1 MTEWD
6 IQPRAS
12 ICTGCGQAF
21 ADKQAY
27 HTLLALTPAG
37 YDRRDLC
44 GTCFPAADRAS
55 VLSYWQGEFKMP
67 PPLPPEPL
75 QKENAETLLRKL
87 VESTDPSHAPAR
99 YILAVM
105 LERKKL
111 LKHRDTVT
119 DAQGTELLIY
129 EHAQSG
135 ESFTVP
141 DPHLRL
147 DQLAEVQEQIAELL
161 APGKK
166 PAVES
171 TAESPAETA
180 PELTPPPVP
189 LDPYDSATSNN

>member
-6 IQPRAS
+6 IQPRA
-12 ICTGCGQAF
+12 ITCTGCQQAF

-37 YDRRDLC
+37 YARRDLC
-44 GTCFPAADRAS
+44 GACFPAAERGA
-55 VLSYWQGEFKMP
+55 VLSYWQGEFKLPAP
-67 PPLPPEPL
+67 PPPEPI

-87 VESTDPSHAPAR
+87 VESTDPNHAAAR

-105 LERKKL
+105 LERKRL

-119 DAQGTELLIY
+119 DAQGNELLIY

-147 DQLAEVQEQIAELL
+147 DQLAEVQEHVAELL
-161 APGKK
+161 APSATK
-166 PAVES
+166 PA
-171 TAESPAETA
+171 PA
-180 PELTPPPVP
+180 PPIGN
-189 LDPYDSATSNN
+189 AG

>member
-1 MTEWD
+1 MLEIFATKMTEWD

-12 ICTGCGQAF
+12 ACTGCQQAF

-37 YDRRDLC
+37 YARRDLC
-44 GTCFPAADRAS
+44 GACHPAADRTG

-67 PPLPPEPL
+67 APLPPEPI

-87 VESTDPSHAPAR
+87 VESTDPSHAAAR

-147 DQLAEVQEQIAELL
+147 DQLAEVQEHVAELL

-166 PAVES
+166 
-171 TAESPAETA
+171 TAAEPRADSAAGTA
-180 PELTPPPVP
+180 P
-189 LDPYDSATSNN
+189 N

>member
-12 ICTGCGQAF
+12 ICTGCRQAF
-21 ADKQAY
+21 ADKQVY

-44 GTCFPAADRAS
+44 STCQPTAERTG

-67 PPLPPEPL
+67 PPLPPEPI

-105 LERKKL
+105 LERKRL

-119 DAQGTELLIY
+119 DAQGNELLIY

-147 DQLAEVQEQIAELL
+147 DQLAEVQEHVAELL

-166 PAVES
+166 LAAEPKPES
-171 TAESPAETA
+171 TAESA
-180 PELTPPPVP
+180 P
-189 LDPYDSATSNN
+189 S

>member
-6 IQPRAS
+6 IQPRANA
-12 ICTGCGQAF
+12 CTGCQQAF

-27 HTLLALTPAG
+27 HTLLALAPEG
-37 YDRRDLC
+37 YTRRDLC
-44 GTCFPAADRAS
+44 STCYPTAERAD
-55 VLSYWQGEFKMP
+55 VLSYWQGEFKLPAP
-67 PPLPPEPL
+67 PPPEAI

-105 LERKKL
+105 LERKRL

-135 ESFTVP
+135 ESFT
-141 DPHLRL
+141 RS
-147 DQLAEVQEQIAELL
+147 
-161 APGKK
+161 
-166 PAVES
+166 ES
-171 TAESPAETA
+171 
-180 PELTPPPVP
+180 VV
-189 LDPYDSATSNN
+189 

>member
-1 MTEWD
+1 MMTEWD

-12 ICTGCGQAF
+12 ACTGCQQAF
-21 ADKQAY
+21 ADKQGY
-27 HTLLALTPAG
+27 HTLLALTPDG
-37 YDRRDLC
+37 YTRRDLC
-44 GTCFPAADRAS
+44 GACFPTTDRAG

-67 PPLPPEPL
+67 PPAPPSPI

-87 VESTDPSHAPAR
+87 VESTDPSHAAAR

-119 DAQGTELLIY
+119 DAQGNELLIY

-147 DQLAEVQEQIAELL
+147 DQLAEVQEHVAELL

-166 PAVES
+166 PA
-171 TAESPAETA
+171 ADPAPPAATETSQ
-180 PELTPPPVP
+180 P
-189 LDPYDSATSNN
+189 